1 MDAVQATSSS
11 ASNVA
16 WAPTLATIFL
26 GICLAIAVGFVAV
39 YWKSQDKFLRSL
51 AGFALVAVA
60 LVVIAILLVAL
71 EIISNSVFV
80 PALVALLATLGT
92 VFWVLALVDAASNEP
107 SQGNDKIVW
116 VLIIIFTN
124 IIGAFLYF
132 AVRRPRRLADT
143 EV

>member
-51 AGFALVAVA
+51 VRFAIVAIVLVAV
-60 LVVIAILLVAL
+60 AILLVAL
-71 EIISNSVFV
+71 EIISSSVFV
-80 PALVALLATLGT
+80 PALLALLATLGT
-92 VFWVLALVDAASNEP
+92 VFWVLALVDAATNEP

-124 IIGAFLYF
+124 IIGAFLYL